1 MSAWSLLSNL
11 TVFQSYYCSMY
22 LLLQDYVQSIY
33 EAEFFF
39 RDLPEIPGAIEA
51 AQEIN
56 KMEEYVYHGKTSL
69 FFLCLCFL
77 THYWLSVMKIVFI
90 IVAFHEISFMNT
102 QHHVNFKVWEF
113 TCSARYMCI
122 F

>member
-69 FFLCLCFL
+69 FFFVSVLFNSLLVKCNENCI
-77 THYWLSVMKIVFI
+77 HYCC
-90 IVAFHEISFMNT
+90 IS
-102 QHHVNFKVWEF
+102 
-113 TCSARYMCI
+113 
-122 F
+122 